1 MLLVVE
7 KKNIDG
13 LCHSVNRYVKA
24 NSKYMKHYH
33 KNEKPSYL
41 KYWNIGWQCHKN
53 CK

>member
-13 LCHSVNRYVKA
+13 LCHSINRYVKA
-24 NSKYMKHYH
+24 SSKYMKHYD